1 MFDSKVFKAIS
12 KLSGA
17 ERRRFAK
24 FVVSP
29 YHNASEKL
37 ILIFELIDDTLRS
50 DSHRDLSKE
59 FVWAKINPDEPFNYG
74 LLRKWYNDLL
84 TLFEEFLVIEHL
96 QVNKTRYISDLFG
109 AVLDRKLE
117 LLYNS
122 VTSKS
127 RETLDRYAT
136 MSAEHYYAKYNF
148 ERKYFE
154 LNEKNAALFGW
165 VSDTQIQHISANLD
179 YFFISEKLKYYL
191 EVLSRKVLLSK
202 EDPIFLMDEIIGYV
216 KQKEFHDQPLIRI
229 YYLVCLLYL
238 EPAEES
244 NYHECK
250 SLLQEHKDGFHL
262 HDIQE
267 LYAALLNY
275 CVGQTNRGRI
285 QFNEEY
291 IDLYDYLL
299 KQELLTEE
307 GALSP
312 WKFKNAVL
320 LGLRSGQFTW
330 VEQLLKNYGHL
341 VAEYQRENTVS
352 YNTALLRFYQKKYN
366 DVLINLRDLEHSD
379 VAFVLSSKALLLST
393 YYELNEWEPL
403 TYLLESF
410 KIYLNRAQKDLSEI
424 QHISYINLINY
435 TRKLAKAK
443 AENTPLNPALL
454 NEIESNTKLFSKAWL
469 IEKGSELVK

>member
-1 MFDSKVFKAIS
+1 MLDSKVFKAIS

-24 FVVSP
+24 FVASP

-37 ILIFELIDDTLRS
+37 SQIFDLIDYSLRN
-50 DSHRDLSKE
+50 DSATSISKE
-59 FVWAKINPDEPFNYG
+59 EVWCKINSSEPFNYG

-96 QVNKTRYISDLFG
+96 QVDKTRYVSDLFG
-109 AVLDRKLE
+109 AVLERKLD

-136 MSAEHYYAKYNF
+136 MSAEHYYAKYYF

-191 EVLSRKVLLSK
+191 EVLSRKVVFSK

-238 EPAEES
+238 EPTEEL

-250 SLLQEHKDGFHL
+250 SLLQTHKDGFHL
-262 HDIQE
+262 YDIQE

-291 IDLYDYLL
+291 IHLYDYLL

-320 LGLRSGQFTW
+320 LGLRSGQFAW

-341 VAEYQRENTVS
+341 VAENQRENVLN
-352 YNTALLRFYQKKYN
+352 YNSALLKFYQKKFNEVALY
-366 DVLINLRDLEHSD
+366 LRDVEQD
-379 VAFVLSSKALLLST
+379 DYMYTLSSKALLLST

-403 TYLLESF
+403 NYLLDSF
-410 KIYLNRAQKDLSEI
+410 KVYLHRAQKDLSEI

-454 NEIESNTKLFSKAWL
+454 NEIESNSKLFSKAWL
-469 IEKGSELVK
+469 IEKGRELVK

>member
-1 MFDSKVFKAIS
+1 MLDSKVFKAIS

-37 ILIFELIDDTLRS
+37 SQIFDLIDYSLRN
-50 DSHRDLSKE
+50 DSTTSISKE
-59 FVWAKINPDEPFNYG
+59 EVWSKINPNEPFNYG

-96 QVNKTRYISDLFG
+96 QVDKTRYVSDLFS
-109 AVLDRKLE
+109 AVLERKLD

-136 MSAEHYYAKYNF
+136 MSAEHYYAKYYF

-238 EPAEES
+238 EPSVEGY
-244 NYHECK
+244 YHECRE
-250 SLLQEHKDGFHL
+250 LLQQHKNGFHL
-262 HDIQE
+262 YDIQE

-275 CVGQTNRGRI
+275 CVGQTNRGRN

-291 IDLYDYLL
+291 INLYDYLL
-299 KQELLTEE
+299 KQDLLSED

-320 LGLRSGQFTW
+320 AGLRSGQFAW

-341 VAEYQRENTVS
+341 VAENQRENVLN
-352 YNTALLRFYQKKYN
+352 YNSALLKFYQKKFNEVALY
-366 DVLINLRDLEHSD
+366 LRDVEQD
-379 VAFVLSSKALLLST
+379 DYMYTLSSKALLLST

-403 TYLLESF
+403 NYLLDSF
-410 KIYLNRAQKDLSEI
+410 KVYLHRAQKDLSEI

-435 TRKLAKAK
+435 TRKLAKVK
-443 AENTPLNPALL
+443 AENSPLNPALL
-454 NEIESNTKLFSKAWL
+454 NEIESNSKLFSKAWL
-469 IEKGSELVK
+469 IEKGRELVK

>member
-1 MFDSKVFKAIS
+1 MLDSKVFKAIS

-37 ILIFELIDDTLRS
+37 SQIFDLIDYSLRN
-50 DSHRDLSKE
+50 DSTTSISKE
-59 FVWAKINPDEPFNYG
+59 EVWSKINPNEPFNYG

-96 QVNKTRYISDLFG
+96 QVDKTRYVSDLFS
-109 AVLDRKLE
+109 AVLERKLD

-136 MSAEHYYAKYNF
+136 MSAEHYYAKYYF

-238 EPAEES
+238 EPSVEGY
-244 NYHECK
+244 YHECRE
-250 SLLQEHKDGFHL
+250 LLQQHKNGFHL
-262 HDIQE
+262 YDIQE

-275 CVGQTNRGRI
+275 CVGQTNRGRN

-291 IDLYDYLL
+291 INLYDYLL
-299 KQELLTEE
+299 KQDLLSED

-320 LGLRSGQFTW
+320 AGLRSGQFAW

-341 VAEYQRENTVS
+341 VAENQRENVLN
-352 YNTALLRFYQKKYN
+352 YNSALLKFYQKKFNEVALY
-366 DVLINLRDLEHSD
+366 LRDVEQD
-379 VAFVLSSKALLLST
+379 DYMYTLSSKALLLST

-403 TYLLESF
+403 NYLLDSF
-410 KIYLNRAQKDLSEI
+410 KVYLHRAQKDLSEI

-435 TRKLAKAK
+435 TRKLAKVK
-443 AENTPLNPALL
+443 AENSPLNPALL
-454 NEIESNTKLFSKAWL
+454 NEIESNSKLFSKAWL
-469 IEKGSELVK
+469 IEKARELVK

>member
-1 MFDSKVFKAIS
+1 MLDSKVFKAIS

-37 ILIFELIDDTLRS
+37 SQIFDLIDYSLRN
-50 DSHRDLSKE
+50 DSTTSISKE
-59 FVWAKINPDEPFNYG
+59 EVWSKINPNEPFNYG

-96 QVNKTRYISDLFG
+96 QVDKTRYVSDLFS
-109 AVLDRKLE
+109 AVLERKLD

-136 MSAEHYYAKYNF
+136 MSAEHYYAKYYF

-238 EPAEES
+238 EPSVEGY
-244 NYHECK
+244 YHECRE
-250 SLLQEHKDGFHL
+250 LLQQHKNGFHL
-262 HDIQE
+262 YDIQE

-275 CVGQTNRGRI
+275 CVGQTNRGRN

-291 IDLYDYLL
+291 INLYDYLL
-299 KQELLTEE
+299 KQDLLSED

-320 LGLRSGQFTW
+320 AGLRSGQFAW

-341 VAEYQRENTVS
+341 VAENQRENVLN
-352 YNTALLRFYQKKYN
+352 YNSALLKFYQKKFNEVALY
-366 DVLINLRDLEHSD
+366 LRDVEQD
-379 VAFVLSSKALLLST
+379 DYMYTLSSKALLLST
-393 YYELNEWEPL
+393 YYELNDWEPL
-403 TYLLESF
+403 NYLLDSF
-410 KIYLNRAQKDLSEI
+410 KIYLHRAKKDLSEM
-424 QHISYINLINY
+424 QHESYVNLIKY
-435 TRKLAKAK
+435 MKRLAKFK
-443 AENTPLNPALL
+443 FENLPIDLKFLE
-454 NEIESNTKLFSKAWL
+454 EIMENGKVSSKLWL
-469 IEKGSELVK
+469 IEKGRELVK

>member
-24 FVVSP
+24 FVASP
-29 YHNASEKL
+29 YHNASERL
-37 ILIFELIDDTLRS
+37 IQIFELIDQALRN
-50 DSHRDLSKE
+50 DSSYSITKE
-59 FVWAKINPDEPFNYG
+59 EVWNKINSKEPFNYG

-96 QVNKTRYISDLFG
+96 QVKKTRYVSDLFG
-109 AVLDRKLE
+109 AVLERKLD

-127 RETLDRYAT
+127 REILDRYAT

-154 LNEKNAALFGW
+154 LSEKNAALFGW
-165 VSDTQIQHISANLD
+165 GFDTSIETISANLD

-238 EPAEES
+238 EPTQET

-275 CVGQTNRGRI
+275 CVGQTNRGMS

-291 IDLYDYLL
+291 INLYDYLL
-299 KQELLTEE
+299 KQDLLSED

-320 LGLRSGQFTW
+320 LGLRSGQFIW

-341 VAEYQRENTVS
+341 VAENQRENVLN
-352 YNTALLRFYQKKYN
+352 YNSALLKFYQKKFNEVALY
-366 DVLINLRDLEHSD
+366 LRDVEQD
-379 VAFVLSSKALLLST
+379 DYMYTLSSKALLLST

-403 TYLLESF
+403 NYLLDSF
-410 KIYLNRAQKDLSEI
+410 KVYLHRAQKDLSEI